1 MGDQQISKDAQIK
14 RLAREL
20 VRGSII
26 EDAAS
31 RFVEMVLKEAHDS
44 RIKPLQDRIEEL
56 EAKLA
61 KAVEALVQISRIE
74 LTFPEEL
81 RPTAR
86 AAIAEIN
93 GGGDE

>member
-1 MGDQQISKDAQIK
+1 MSEDLVK
-14 RLAREL
+14 RLRDLAIQSNDGVL
-20 VRGSII
+20 RGPALAAADRI
-26 EDAAS
+26 EGL
-31 RFVEMVLKEAHDS
+31 EPVLAKA
-44 RIKPLQDRIEEL
+44 KQQADRIEEL

-86 AAIAEIN
+86 AALAEIN
-93 GGGDE
+93 GESHE